1 MISVKDLVKE
11 FGSVRA
17 VYGVSFEL
25 SAGESLVIYGPS
37 GSGKT
42 TLLRL
47 IAGLEI
53 PDAGIVILNGIR
65 MSGAGELVPPHQRNL
80 GFVFQ
85 APALWPHMT
94 VAQNIQFGLK
104 KLPSHDAKERLKE
117 ILKRTG
123 LEGMDQ
129 RYPSQLSGGEARRVS
144 LARTL
149 APKPKILLMDEPLTN
164 LDPDLKTNLL
174 NLVLEIVSKE
184 NITMIYVTHDRQE
197 ADQIAGDFKL
207 EMRGGKIYRRDH
219 PRDDEE

>member
-1 MISVKDLVKE
+1 MISVKDLVKN
-11 FGSVRA
+11 FGPVRA
-17 VYGVSFEL
+17 VDQVSFEL

-53 PDAGIVILNGIR
+53 PDAGKVILNGIL
-65 MSGAGELVPPHQRNL
+65 MSGEGKLIAPSQRDI

-85 APALWPHMT
+85 VPALWPHMT

-104 KLPSHDAKERLKE
+104 KFPRHEAKDRLRKIIERSELQD
-117 ILKRTG
+117 L
-123 LEGMDQ
+123 DQ

-174 NLVLEIVSKE
+174 NLVLEMVAQE

-197 ADQIAGDFKL
+197 ADQIAGDSQL
-207 EMRGGKIYRRDH
+207 EMRVGKLYPRKQ
-219 PRDDEE
+219 PRDDKG

>member
-1 MISVKDLVKE
+1 MISVKDLVKA

-17 VYGVSFEL
+17 VDGVSFEL

-53 PDAGIVILNGIR
+53 PDAGKVILDGILN
-65 MSGAGELVPPHQRNL
+65 SGEGEWVPPHQRNL

-85 APALWPHMT
+85 ASALWPHMT
-94 VAQNIQFGLK
+94 VSQNIQFGLK
-104 KLPSHDAKERLKE
+104 KLPSHDAKASLNE
-117 ILKRTG
+117 ILERTG
-123 LEGMDQ
+123 LQGLNQ

-174 NLVLEIVSKE
+174 NLVLEIVAQE
-184 NITMIYVTHDRQE
+184 NITMIYVTHDSQE
-197 ADQIAGDFKL
+197 ADQIAGDSQL
-207 EMRGGKIYRRDH
+207 EMRGGKLHRRDH
-219 PRDDEE
+219 PRDEKE